1 MWTKEHRERH
11 SRKKRG
17 LRYPSDVTDAE
28 WTILEDLIP
37 PARSGGRPR
46 TTDMR
51 EVVNAIFYLLRTG
64 CGWQYLPTDFPP
76 WQTVYEYF
84 AAWGRDGTWERIN
97 HALVMATREREGREA
112 SPSAG
117 IIDCQSARSAE
128 RGGRRLDPVG
138 YDAGKKVKGR
148 KRHVVVD
155 TSGNLLKALVLP
167 ADLQEREGARVL
179 LKALKR
185 VYVWLQKLWA
195 DAAYSGEDFF
205 RQIRKAT
212 NIVIEVI
219 KRANTATGFV
229 VLARRWVVERTLSW
243 LSRNRR
249 LSKDYENLAETA
261 TYYLYCASI
270 QVMLRRLALYL

>member
-1 MWTKEHRERH
+1 
-11 SRKKRG
+11 
-17 LRYPSDVTDAE
+17 
-28 WTILEDLIP
+28 
-37 PARSGGRPR
+37 
-46 TTDMR
+46 MR